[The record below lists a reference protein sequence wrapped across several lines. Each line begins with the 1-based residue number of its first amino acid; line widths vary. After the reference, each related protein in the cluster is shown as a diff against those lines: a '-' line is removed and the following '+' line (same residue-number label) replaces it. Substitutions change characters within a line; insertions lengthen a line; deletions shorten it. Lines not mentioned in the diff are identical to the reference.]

1 MKLDIL
7 AFAAHPDDVELSCSG
22 TLLHHKSL
30 GKKIGIADLTRGE
43 MGTRGTPETRR
54 MEAAAASKILDLDMR
69 ENLGFEDCFFKNDKE
84 HKMKVVSIIRKYQ
97 PEIVLANAVTDR
109 HPDHARAAQLIS
121 ESCFLAGL
129 KKVESSFQNKSQNT
143 WKVKALYHYVQDRYI
158 KPDFIVDISKW
169 YEKKMESIMAYK
181 SQFYNP
187 ESKEPATPISSKE
200 FIEFLESRNIEMGRN
215 IGTHYGEGFTT
226 SRISGVKDLFDLI

>member
-7 AFAAHPDDVELSCSG
+7 AFAAHPDDEELSCSG